1 MTRVSMVKSFGSS
14 NAAGLSD
21 LKSRLA
27 RRGSVSHRAAAAAK
41 LFQKRL
47 VGYAEV
53 QLPKGTGGHFR
64 LISLIDTLASM
75 TGTLEFESFN
85 RSVDKLVNNFNAE
98 AD

>member
-27 RRGSVSHRAAAAAK
+27 GVDPSHIGPLQLQE

-53 QLPKGTGGHFR
+53 QLPKGTGVFPTYQLDRHVG
-64 LISLIDTLASM
+64 
-75 TGTLEFESFN
+75 
-85 RSVDKLVNNFNAE
+85 VNDRYAPS
-98 AD
+98 